1 MELYGTKKI
10 TVLGVFCSVSS
21 NVKTAYKKPASVFLV
36 MCNVD
41 NFRTISTKCQRNNSS
56 SVPKAAKSKLLIYC
70 VGSLLHACSALS
82 DMFLVS

>member
-1 MELYGTKKI
+1 MVQKKI

-41 NFRTISTKCQRNNSS
+41 NFRTISTKCQRNSSS
-56 SVPKAAKSKLLIYC
+56 SVPIAKSKLLIYC